1 MPYPA
6 PRISPFFVTGV
17 VESVKNRT
25 LGSIFIVAGTTI
37 GAGMLAM
44 PLAAAG
50 VGFSVT
56 LGLLIGLWALMCY
69 TALLLLEVYQ
79 HVPADTGLGSL
90 AKRYLGRYGQWL
102 TGFSMMFLMYAL
114 TAAYISGAGELL
126 ASSINNWLG
135 ATLSPAAGVLLFT
148 FVAGGVVCVGTSLVD
163 LFNRFLFSAK
173 IIFLVIMLA
182 LLTPHIHKV
191 NLLTLPLQQGLALSA
206 IPVIFTSFGF
216 HGSVPSIVSYMNGNI
231 RRLRWVFMTGS
242 AIPLVA
248 YIFWQL
254 ATLGSIDSPT
264 FRGLLAS
271 HAGLNGLLQALREV
285 VASPHVE
292 LAVHLFADLALATS
306 FLGVALG
313 LFDYLADLFQ
323 RRSTVS
329 GRLQTGLITFLPPLA
344 FALFYPRGFVMA
356 LGYAG
361 VALAVLALLIPAMLV
376 WQTEPSGG
384 ISCGRRH
391 ASAGAGVYLRHYRDW
406 RPVFDRTGVSARSRL
421 MPGKDYRARTPSR
434 LDNRHAMAV
443 YEPLMQAALLKF
455 FAAPAWTRIV
465 TPNFHLCFYRH
476 L

>member
-1 MPYPA
+1 M
-6 PRISPFFVTGV
+6 
-17 VESVKNRT
+17 KNRT

-50 VGFSVT
+50 VGFATT
-56 LGLLIGLWALMCY
+56 LVLLFVLWAVMCY

-90 AKRYLGRYGQWL
+90 ARRYLGRYGQWI

-126 ASSINNWLG
+126 ASSLSQWLNLQ
-135 ATLSPAAGVLLFT
+135 LSPATGVLLFT
-148 FVAGGVVCVGTSLVD
+148 FVAGGVVCIGTSLVD

-173 IIFLVIMLA
+173 IIFLVVMLV
-182 LLTPHIHKV
+182 LLMPHIHQV
-191 NLLTLPLQQGLALSA
+191 NLITLPLEKGLALSA

-216 HGSVPSIVSYMNGNI
+216 HGSVPSIVSYMGGDI
-231 RRLRWVFMTGS
+231 RKLRKVFITGS
-242 AIPLVA
+242 AIPLLA

-264 FRGLLAS
+264 FIGLLAS
-271 HAGLNGLLQALREV
+271 QSGLNGLLQALREV

-306 FLGVALG
+306 FLGVSLG

-323 RRSTVS
+323 RRNNVA
-329 GRLQTGLITFLPPLA
+329 GRVQTGVITFLPPLA

-361 VALAVLALLIPAMLV
+361 VALAVLALLLPSMLA
-376 WQTEPSGG
+376 WQSRKQHPQKECYRVPGG
-384 ISCGRRH
+384 KLALVVIFACGI
-391 ASAGAGVYLRHYRDW
+391 AIIGVQFSIAAG
-406 RPVFDRTGVSARSRL
+406 
-421 MPGKDYRARTPSR
+421 
-434 LDNRHAMAV
+434 
-443 YEPLMQAALLKF
+443 LL
-455 FAAPAWTRIV
+455 PDV
-465 TPNFHLCFYRH
+465 G
-476 L
+476 

>member
-1 MPYPA
+1 M
-6 PRISPFFVTGV
+6 
-17 VESVKNRT
+17 KNRT
-25 LGSIFIVAGTTI
+25 LGSVFIVAGTTI

-56 LGLLIGLWALMCY
+56 LILLIGLWALMCY

-79 HVPADTGLGSL
+79 HVPADTGLGTL

-126 ASSINNWLG
+126 ASSISDWTG
-135 ATLSPAAGVLLFT
+135 ISMSATAGVLLFT

-173 IIFLVIMLA
+173 IIFLVVMLV
-182 LLTPHIHKV
+182 LLLPHIHKV

-216 HGSVPSIVSYMNGNI
+216 HGSVPSIVSYMDGNI
-231 RRLRWVFMTGS
+231 RKLRWVFIIGS

-254 ATLGSIDSPT
+254 ATLGSIDSTT
-264 FRGLLAS
+264 FMGLLAN
-271 HAGLNGLLQALREV
+271 HAGLNGLLQALREM

-323 RRSTVS
+323 RSNTVG
-329 GRLQTGLITFLPPLA
+329 GRLQTGAITFLPPLA

-361 VALAVLALLIPAMLV
+361 VALAVLALIIPSLLTWQSRKHNPQAGYRVVNQAPPVEWHLRSLQTLLATSSLPARSFPQYRAALSPPALVLTNRTMLTSQKV
-376 WQTEPSGG
+376 P
-384 ISCGRRH
+384 
-391 ASAGAGVYLRHYRDW
+391 
-406 RPVFDRTGVSARSRL
+406 RPAYSQSTTPQQSSARCHRLLASRITAQTA
-421 MPGKDYRARTPSR
+421 PGIRSDALRYRPYVEKPGS
-434 LDNRHAMAV
+434 
-443 YEPLMQAALLKF
+443 
-455 FAAPAWTRIV
+455 
-465 TPNFHLCFYRH
+465 
-476 L
+476 

>member
-1 MPYPA
+1 M
-6 PRISPFFVTGV
+6 
-17 VESVKNRT
+17 KNRT
-25 LGSIFIVAGTTI
+25 LGSVFIVAGTTI

-50 VGFSVT
+50 VGFATT
-56 LGLLIGLWALMCY
+56 LVLLFTLWGVMCY

-90 AKRYLGRYGQWL
+90 ARRYLGRYGQWV

-126 ASSINNWLG
+126 ASSLNQWLDLQ
-135 ATLSPAAGVLLFT
+135 LSPVAGVLMFT
-148 FVAGGVVCVGTSLVD
+148 VIAGGVVCIGTSLVD

-173 IIFLVIMLA
+173 IIFLVVMLA
-182 LLTPHIHKV
+182 LLMPHVHQA
-191 NLLTLPLQQGLALSA
+191 NLLTLPLEKGLALSA
-206 IPVIFTSFGF
+206 MPVIFTSFGF
-216 HGSVPSIVSYMNGNI
+216 HGSVPSIVSYMGGNI
-231 RRLRWVFMTGS
+231 RKLRGIFITGS

-254 ATLGSIDSPT
+254 ATLGSIDSST
-264 FRGLLAS
+264 FLGLLAS
-271 HAGLNGLLQALREV
+271 QAGLNGLLQALREV

-306 FLGVALG
+306 FLGVSLG

-323 RRSTVS
+323 RRNNAV

-361 VALAVLALLIPAMLV
+361 VALSVLALLLPSMLA
-376 WQTEPSGG
+376 WQSRKHHPQGEYRVLGG
-384 ISCGRRH
+384 
-391 ASAGAGVYLRHYRDW
+391 
-406 RPVFDRTGVSARSRL
+406 RPVL
-421 MPGKDYRARTPSR
+421 C
-434 LDNRHAMAV
+434 LI
-443 YEPLMQAALLKF
+443 
-455 FAAPAWTRIV
+455 FAAGIAIIAIQFSIV
-465 TPNFHLCFYRH
+465 AGLLPEVG
-476 L
+476 